1 MQNIRDYLQRVSN
14 YLPKVSNSLRK
25 VSNCLGRISKKIK
38 IMYSRHLIGK
48 ITLTILGLCF
58 IILLT
63 WFIPVMMIE
72 KNQIIGKENSPLT
85 SNTGDIAIEAGEVLV
100 AESGNKQLYINSDT
114 MNIKVK
120 DNKTGKVWNSSLNGG
135 TTGTETALLSITYL
149 GEDNNLYEWNTYDNC
164 TLLKSYSLHKI
175 TNGLQ
180 IKMHVNEGE
189 SNRFYEYMPQKL
201 PVERYENFFI
211 TGLDNLVTEGVLEQS
226 EADKYK
232 LTLSLIYKRSQV
244 EECYAVAYSGNP
256 PSSAVAQLINVTKLL
271 GYTTEMLKEDSEFFG
286 LSVTFREPASFDIV
300 LEATLEGDDFVVRIP
315 TYEMV
320 SGNDFYKIQNVK
332 VLPNFGATM
341 STDYE
346 DGYIFVP
353 DGAGA
358 LFKFNTYEPA
368 VPDYIRPVYNNDYY
382 TDYYY
387 KPEYGEE
394 LMMPIYGMTYGV
406 DDGATHGFLAIIE
419 EGAET
424 SYINVKLASNNNE
437 TGSVFNKVYSSF
449 DMTQYNK
456 VKVYGPYSSD
466 SPTYLVDTEEM
477 DIDYKIRYKL
487 YPEKVSYYDMAKT
500 YQNYLLEQDS
510 NLIKN
515 ESEGVKLYLD
525 AIGSLTLKER
535 FLGIPYNTTRSMTT
549 YSELLD
555 IIKDL
560 GDKELIVQYSGMFN
574 EGLNNSINKKAD
586 LVKENGSK
594 KELKELKEY
603 MTREDMDLFF
613 GVSLS
618 KVYDKGK
625 GFSSKIHAL
634 YDYSNA
640 AATVYRYLPSIGI
653 FNGFVSSNANY
664 YYTLSP
670 RYLSGIVNDFIHHSK
685 EYESLSIPDLAG
697 MYYADYKFKN
707 IVTPYEATVILKDS
721 LEKLSNNK
729 TLALYN
735 PRMDNIGYGD
745 YAVEISRESSG
756 YSTFYTTIPFR
767 QLVMNGLVEYT
778 TENVNM
784 SSKNMNYYILQSLE
798 LNSYPKF
805 TITSKNVDILKNSD
819 YEFYYSTQYEILKNT
834 MNKVYEACNLA
845 RQQIGSTEIV
855 GHRIISKQVFCTDY
869 ASGVSVITNYGLN
882 EYIGEDYTI
891 EPLGFKIIGGQEGEQ

>member
-1 MQNIRDYLQRVSN
+1 M
-14 YLPKVSNSLRK
+14 
-25 VSNCLGRISKKIK
+25 
-38 IMYSRHLIGK
+38 
-48 ITLTILGLCF
+48 
-58 IILLT
+58 
-63 WFIPVMMIE
+63 
-72 KNQIIGKENSPLT
+72 
-85 SNTGDIAIEAGEVLV
+85 
-100 AESGNKQLYINSDT
+100 
-114 MNIKVK
+114 
-120 DNKTGKVWNSSLNGG
+120 
-135 TTGTETALLSITYL
+135 
-149 GEDNNLYEWNTYDNC
+149 
-164 TLLKSYSLHKI
+164 
-175 TNGLQ
+175 
-180 IKMHVNEGE
+180 
-189 SNRFYEYMPQKL
+189 
-201 PVERYENFFI
+201 
-211 TGLDNLVTEGVLEQS
+211 
-226 EADKYK
+226 
-232 LTLSLIYKRSQV
+232 

-256 PSSAVAQLINVTKLL
+256 PSSAVAQLINVTKLI

-300 LEATLEGDDFVVRIP
+300 LEATLEGDDFVVRVP

-320 SGNDFYKIQNVK
+320 SGNDFYKIQNIK

-341 STDYE
+341 ATDYE
-346 DGYIFVP
+346 EGYIFVP

-358 LFKFNTYEPA
+358 LFQFNTYEPA
-368 VPDYIRPVYNNDYY
+368 VPDYIRPIYNNDYY

-406 DDGATHGFLAIIE
+406 DDRSTHGFLAIIE

-424 SYINVKLASNNNE
+424 SYVNVKLASSNNE
-437 TGSVFNKVYSSF
+437 TGSVYNKVYSSF

-456 VKVYGPYSSD
+456 VKVYGPYSPE

-487 YPEKVSYYDMAKT
+487 YPEKVTYYDMATT
-500 YQNYLLEQDS
+500 YKNYLLEQDS
-510 NLIKN
+510 NLIKK
-515 ESEGVKLYLD
+515 ESQGVKLYLD

-560 GDKELIVQYSGMFN
+560 GDTKLIVQYSGMFN
-574 EGLNNSINKKAD
+574 EGLNNSINKKAE

-603 MTREDMDLFF
+603 MRGKEMELFF

-618 KVYDKGK
+618 KVYEKGN
-625 GFSSKIHAL
+625 GFSPKFHAL
-634 YDYSNA
+634 YDYSNV
-640 AATVYRYLPSIGI
+640 AATVYRYLPSVGI
-653 FNGFVSSNANY
+653 FNGFFSNNANY
-664 YYTLSP
+664 YYTISP
-670 RYLSGIVNDFIHHSK
+670 RYLSGIVDDFINHSK
-685 EYESLSIPDLAG
+685 QYESLSLPDLAG

-707 IVTPYEATVILKDS
+707 VVSPYDASTVLKEN
-721 LEKLSNNK
+721 LGKLSNNK

-745 YAVEISRESSG
+745 YAVEISRESSE
-756 YSTFYTTIPFR
+756 YSTFYITIPFR

-819 YEFYYSTQYEILKNT
+819 YEFYYSTQYEILKDT
-834 MNKVYEACNLA
+834 MKKVYETCNIA

-855 GHRIISKQVFCTDY
+855 GHSIISEKVFCTDY

-882 EYIGEDYTI
+882 EYIGDDYTI
-891 EPLGFKIIGGQEGEQ
+891 ESLGFKIIRGQEGEQ